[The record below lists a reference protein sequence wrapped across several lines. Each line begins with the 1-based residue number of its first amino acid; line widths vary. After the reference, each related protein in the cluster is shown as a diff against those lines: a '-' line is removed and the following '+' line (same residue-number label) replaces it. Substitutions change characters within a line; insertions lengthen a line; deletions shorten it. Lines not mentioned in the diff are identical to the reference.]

1 MAPQGVV
8 AGIFGTT
15 SALVVIFVPIYYYLV
30 FYEPSIRFNSET
42 PYENDV
48 IKVAIENNR
57 MMLYMHRRSGMW
69 KINIF
74 VRYTGKCIG
83 R

>member
-1 MAPQGVV
+1 MSGLTGKTTEMAPQGVA
-8 AGIFGTT
+8 AGILGTL

-48 IKVAIENNR
+48 IRVAIENNK
-57 MMLYMHRRSGMW
+57 MMVYMHRQSGM
-69 KINIF
+69 
-74 VRYTGKCIG
+74 
-83 R
+83 